1 MASSICSNQAEQPHL
16 EQSLER
22 RSHISLA
29 VHAVCSNQQTQSD
42 PASNLFSSGNQQSD
56 LTGPP
61 VGTPM
66 APPRKRKEP
75 EAGSLAH
82 LTVDR
87 LRRRLKAAKLSLS
100 GNKKTLTDRLRAH
113 LADVETQAT
122 PRRSTRR
129 RAPDCQS
136 DRARHRSH
144 SRSPRETSADRQHDR
159 DSSHSR
165 QRDSQGSHTSRQ
177 TSRQSRQRDSR
188 SSRRHSRPRL
198 HSHRVSHSRSR
209 SPSRSSTSSSDDEWC
224 ERAAKHHKH
233 RSQRR
238 TKHRHRKRRRSRSSS
253 SSTTS
258 SSSSST
264 SDSSSDDTSDN
275 RNRRRRKKRKH
286 NHSRLRLPSNTK
298 GKLKKLAVSCCPPL
312 QERYCA
318 RIARG
323 EYVSFDKLLIPKGH
337 RYPPDSDK
345 HKHKQ
350 PGNRVTGLATWLE
363 AWNRFAGVVLVT
375 HPKRALEM
383 LKYQTLVSSAFQDY
397 PPEACLEYDRCFRQL
412 AAKDKNIKWDKYKED
427 IFIWCFSPKPASAG
441 SGNQNAW
448 EPRSSFRHNRTI
460 MSRLGPPQDSSTH
473 TPSGAEI
480 CIRFNTTRGCS
491 KGETC
496 KYTHVCSR
504 KGCHGD
510 HPAGKCPTKPKPT

>member
-100 GNKKTLTDRLRAH
+100 GNKKTLTDQLRVH
-113 LADVETQAT
+113 LARVPCDECCAVVWLEF
-122 PRRSTRR
+122 RHH
-129 RAPDCQS
+129 QS
-136 DRARHRSH
+136 DRARHSSH

-233 RSQRR
+233 RFQRR
-238 TKHRHRKRRRSRSSS
+238 TKHRPRKRRRSRSSS
-253 SSTTS
+253 SSTS

-337 RYPPDSDK
+337 RYLQIPISI
-345 HKHKQ
+345 
-350 PGNRVTGLATWLE
+350 
-363 AWNRFAGVVLVT
+363 
-375 HPKRALEM
+375 
-383 LKYQTLVSSAFQDY
+383 SIS
-397 PPEACLEYDRCFRQL
+397 
-412 AAKDKNIKWDKYKED
+412 
-427 IFIWCFSPKPASAG
+427 
-441 SGNQNAW
+441 NQ
-448 EPRSSFRHNRTI
+448 
-460 MSRLGPPQDSSTH
+460 
-473 TPSGAEI
+473 
-480 CIRFNTTRGCS
+480 
-491 KGETC
+491 ETE
-496 KYTHVCSR
+496 
-504 KGCHGD
+504 
-510 HPAGKCPTKPKPT
+510 

>member
-1 MASSICSNQAEQPHL
+1 
-16 EQSLER
+16 
-22 RSHISLA
+22 
-29 VHAVCSNQQTQSD
+29 
-42 PASNLFSSGNQQSD
+42 
-56 LTGPP
+56 
-61 VGTPM
+61 M

-100 GNKKTLTDRLRAH
+100 GNKKTLTD
-113 LADVETQAT
+113 VEIQAT
-122 PRRSTRR
+122 PRRSTRP

-136 DRARHRSH
+136 DRARHSSH
-144 SRSPRETSADRQHDR
+144 SGSPRETSADRQHDR

-165 QRDSQGSHTSRQ
+165 QCDSQGSHTSRQ

-188 SSRRHSRPRL
+188 RSRHHSRPRL
-198 HSHRVSHSRSR
+198 HSNRVSHSRSR

-253 SSTTS
+253 SSTS

-264 SDSSSDDTSDN
+264 SDSSSDDTSDS

-298 GKLKKLAVSCCPPL
+298 DKLKKLAVSCCPPL
-312 QERYCA
+312 QEWYCA

-337 RYPPDSDK
+337 RYPPDSHQ

-383 LKYQTLVSSAFQDY
+383 LKYQTLISSAFQDY
-397 PPEACLEYDRCFRQL
+397 PPQR
-412 AAKDKNIKWDKYKED
+412 
-427 IFIWCFSPKPASAG
+427 PAWSMIGAFG
-441 SGNQNAW
+441 S
-448 EPRSSFRHNRTI
+448 
-460 MSRLGPPQDSSTH
+460 
-473 TPSGAEI
+473 
-480 CIRFNTTRGCS
+480 
-491 KGETC
+491 
-496 KYTHVCSR
+496 
-504 KGCHGD
+504 
-510 HPAGKCPTKPKPT
+510 